1 MLYVKAKENESEY
14 AKTKTT
20 KQTLMN
26 KHEMNILIMHDRL
39 LWNLE
44 ILTIY
49 TSQNS
54 FSNSQGIIALMF

>member
-1 MLYVKAKENESEY
+1 MWKQKKRQSEY
-14 AKTKTT
+14 AKTKT

-39 LWNLE
+39 LWNLQ

-54 FSNSQGIIALMF
+54 FSDSPGIIALMF